1 MRDTNANIDDGRQIA
16 VPLDIW
22 IHLFEVLD
30 DKWTQ
35 MIFFVFEMKENIIQK
50 HLMLIIDLSLLFHLF
65 PSDSDVQ
72 KATVDLPVVI
82 CQNCLLTV
90 L

>member
-35 MIFFVFEMKENIIQK
+35 MIFFVFEMKEK
-50 HLMLIIDLSLLFHLF
+50 RGSKG
-65 PSDSDVQ
+65 VQ
-72 KATVDLPVVI
+72 DP
-82 CQNCLLTV
+82 
-90 L
+90 